1 MWIPGQCDDADVSA
15 LLRFGRRVLG
25 GQHRNEERFGEQ
37 MLTHLHLCS
46 YRIRVA
52 KYMLLRA
59 WRVLDALD
67 EETLASYVALGHDKR
82 ELLLRILQHV
92 HSAPHLRTDAGPSAG
107 PLLPGGNQ
115 TTPLAEAA
123 RELSREQMLGM
134 DDAATQAA
142 LDEYE
147 RARAEALLPG
157 VRKWEAAL
165 DVAVASPD
173 GLDLPKLKQLV
184 VDGAEAHGTLLQ
196 DLLEPAQPGE
206 SDVGRLGVVH
216 AQWREAS
223 GWHERCAKVVGGA
236 QTGEMLEGLLAEAET
251 FPLPLHEVAELR
263 RRLERV
269 RAWLEATRAAAGQ
282 PRKLRELFELHTEAE
297 ALRQA
302 GAEAEALAARYQR
315 CKKWMGQAND
325 ILRRTSS
332 RGRAAAPKLS
342 VADAQRLLGEAEEL
356 QLEQLEIE
364 QVHEK
369 LEEAKVWMEEAAVLL
384 ASGQSVGEQAMNQL
398 LDLQARSE
406 AIPILLDNHAELEER
421 LTRLQSWQG
430 RAKAALDGRNP
441 QSLDTELV
449 RELVAEA
456 SELGISLGD
465 LAHLS
470 SQLAFH
476 TWSEGAAK
484 ALESVATLL
493 KIERLVEQ
501 AAELGEVAGLAESV
515 AKLRAKLEAGR
526 AWREWLEGRRS
537 EPHRLSLE
545 DAESL
550 LSKAESEGVSMP
562 ESEALKA
569 EVARAKEWQEQARA
583 ILVRSRSDGAARP
596 GFDELRALLVEGDE
610 LPLRVAEAA
619 MIALVRDAEQKA
631 EADSEAWFAEQQRK
645 AEAARLRVRVSAYNA
660 YAFIYE
666 TEAPPEDDGED
677 EMQSAEDETEP
688 DSEETQPE
696 SQAVNMPWD
705 LLPNAAE
712 EPSPRPAAASVAP
725 AYDEPMPAVTVAHL
739 HEMDFE
745 PDAIDRA
752 LERCGGDPER
762 ALEQLLPSSDDA
774 HTSASY
780 SAEGG
785 LSGGIHRAGSAA
797 DSEEF

>member
-1 MWIPGQCDDADVSA
+1 MSARGNGDDLNDDMTEEISSPSRAPIHQEPP
-15 LLRFGRRVLG
+15 LG
-25 GQHRNEERFGEQ
+25 GLATEIDSIPPGTAVPLASEQHSVPWTPTSAHPVVTAPDLAND
-37 MLTHLHLCS
+37 S
-46 YRIRVA
+46 SPSS
-52 KYMLLRA
+52 
-59 WRVLDALD
+59 LDA
-67 EETLASYVALGHDKR
+67 TG
-82 ELLLRILQHV
+82 
-92 HSAPHLRTDAGPSAG
+92 
-107 PLLPGGNQ
+107 
-115 TTPLAEAA
+115 TTPL
-123 RELSREQMLGM
+123 
-134 DDAATQAA
+134 QAA
-142 LDEYE
+142 FVSSASGTAFGGPV
-147 RARAEALLPG
+147 RVMGGGLLPSSLQPHM
-157 VRKWEAAL
+157 RLTL
-165 DVAVASPD
+165 DYQQ
-173 GLDLPKLKQLV
+173 QLQQ
-184 VDGAEAHGTLLQ
+184 HG
-196 DLLEPAQPGE
+196 
-206 SDVGRLGVVH
+206 
-216 AQWREAS
+216 EAS
-223 GWHERCAKVVGGA
+223 AQFSTVDQGG
-236 QTGEMLEGLLAEAET
+236 
-251 FPLPLHEVAELR
+251 
-263 RRLERV
+263 
-269 RAWLEATRAAAGQ
+269 EATIAPPNPPDCSACRGKHCA
-282 PRKLRELFELHTEAE
+282 HT
-297 ALRQA
+297 
-302 GAEAEALAARYQR
+302 
-315 CKKWMGQAND
+315 C
-325 ILRRTSS
+325 
-332 RGRAAAPKLS
+332 GRAPLKPPGT
-342 VADAQRLLGEAEEL
+342 RG
-356 QLEQLEIE
+356 
-364 QVHEK
+364 
-369 LEEAKVWMEEAAVLL
+369 AK
-384 ASGQSVGEQAMNQL
+384 
-398 LDLQARSE
+398 
-406 AIPILLDNHAELEER
+406 
-421 LTRLQSWQG
+421 
-430 RAKAALDGRNP
+430 
-441 QSLDTELV
+441 
-449 RELVAEA
+449 
-456 SELGISLGD
+456 
-465 LAHLS
+465 
-470 SQLAFH
+470 LAFH

-501 AAELGEVAGLAESV
+501 AAELGEVAGLAEPV
-515 AKLRAKLEAGR
+515 AKLHTKLEAGR